1 MTPAFGIQD
10 VVVAL
15 LALAALA
22 WLVRQRLRRRAR
34 PTPLC
39 EECPGCAP
47 AARHASPARATP
59 IRRDDLIP
67 LSQISGRRDP

>member
-10 VVVAL
+10 VVAAV

-22 WLVRQRLRRRAR
+22 WLVRRRLRRKAR
-34 PTPLC
+34 PTPFC

-47 AARHASPARATP
+47 ARGGTHVTTVTRH
-59 IRRDDLIP
+59 DDLIP
-67 LSQISGRRDP
+67 ISRITGRRG

>member
-10 VVVAL
+10 VVAAL

-22 WLVRQRLRRRAR
+22 WLVRRRLRRRAR

-39 EECPGCAP
+39 DECPGCAP
-47 AARHASPARATP
+47 ARGAARTTP
-59 IRRDDLIP
+59 LPLRRDDLIP
-67 LSQISGRRDP
+67 LSRITGRRDA